1 MMSFKQYLR
10 EAAWHQ
16 LPNYEIHD
24 NPSGHEVKKIVS
36 ADPHKEA
43 RFVVHPNTK
52 KAHVAGGSDSLHSD
66 MMNRSG
72 FNKPQKDHA
81 VRGYISGP
89 GPKYYGVNK
98 KGYSFSTVNDDEIPE
113 APPGPLKPHP
123 FYHSLRKAG
132 IKDENP
138 HRRDE
143 S

>member
-16 LPNYEIHD
+16 LPNFEIHHD
-24 NPSGHEVKKIVS
+24 PDIKTIKKAV
-36 ADPHKEA
+36 DDDHRKEA
-43 RFVVHPNTK
+43 RFAIHPKTN
-52 KAHVAGGSDSLHSD
+52 KAVLAKAVGSIHRDL
-66 MMNRSG
+66 MMRSG
-72 FNKPQKDHA
+72 FNKDEMHDAPQ
-81 VRGYISGP
+81 GYVTRH
-89 GPKYYGVNK
+89 GVNK
-98 KGYSFSTVNDDEIPE
+98 PHSYSFSTNQDANVPE
-113 APPGPLKPHP
+113 PPPGPLKPHP